1 MAIPRTDSSP
11 SLQFEK
17 RNSSSIEDAEPTPE
31 AAPSEDPI
39 IPTFSDAPDGGT
51 AAWLVAAGGSSI
63 FFCCLGFGNSFGS
76 LAEYYLTHQL
86 HAETPDRVAWIGSL
100 SAFLSF
106 AAGMVGGPLF
116 DRFGAWVC
124 LLLFMAIEASS

>member
-1 MAIPRTDSSP
+1 MATPKANSSP

-17 RNSSSIEDAEPTPE
+17 RNSSSIEDAEPAPE
-31 AAPSEDPI
+31 EAPSEDPRV
-39 IPTFSDAPDGGT
+39 PNFSDAPDGGT

-63 FFCCLGFGNSFGS
+63 FFCCLGFANSFGS

-86 HAETPDRVAWIGSL
+86 RAETPDNVAWIGSL

-116 DRFGAWVC
+116 DRFGAWVRPSFS
-124 LLLFMAIEASS
+124 LAFEANS